1 MQISTDTVV
10 TLFYVL
16 SDAGGAQLEQNSDGI
31 PLAYLHGHQNILP
44 GLEEALSGLQAGD
57 KTTVTLPP
65 EKAYG
70 PRRENTVQRV
80 PIKHLQSRHKRLP
93 PGTLVKVQTE
103 KGAADGTVVKAGKFV
118 VDVDFN
124 HPFAG
129 KTLRFDVTIKS
140 VRAATDEEIAHGHA
154 HGEGGHHHH

>member
-1 MQISTDTVV
+1 MQIANDTVV
-10 TLFYVL
+10 TLFYKL
-16 SDAGGAQLEQNSDGI
+16 SEDTGDHLEQNDGGI

-44 GLEEALSGLQAGD
+44 GLEEALTGLQAGAQ
-57 KTTVTLPP
+57 TTVILPP

-70 PRRENTVQRV
+70 QRRDNTVQRV
-80 PIKHLQSRHKRLP
+80 PIKHLLSKHKRLP

-103 KGAADGTVVKAGKFV
+103 KGTADGTVVKSGKFV

-129 KTLRFDVTIKS
+129 KTLRFDVTIDS
-140 VRAATDEEIAHGHA
+140 VREATPEELAHGHA
-154 HGEGGHHHH
+154 HGMGGHHH

>member
-1 MQISTDTVV
+1 MQIANDTVV

-16 SDAGGAQLEQNSDGI
+16 SEEGGAPLEDNKDSI
-31 PLAYLHGHQNILP
+31 PLAYLHGHANILP
-44 GLEEALSGLQAGD
+44 GLEDALTGLQAGD
-57 KTTVTLPP
+57 EKTVILPP

-70 PRRENTVQRV
+70 VRRENTIQRV
-80 PIKHLQSRHKRLP
+80 PIKHLQSKHKRIP

-103 KGAADGTVVKAGKFV
+103 KGTADGTVVKAGKFV

-129 KTLRFDVTIKS
+129 KTLRFDVTIDS
-140 VRAATDEEIAHGHA
+140 VRTATAEELAHGHA
-154 HGEGGHHHH
+154 HGMGGHHH